1 VLLAIAHDP
10 GARLRDIAAS
20 LGITERTAHGIITD
34 LTKAADIAHDGTNG
48 SGQPGPFWPEFLPGS
63 GELQYRDRGG
73 REL

>member
-1 VLLAIAHDP
+1 LT
-10 GARLRDIAAS
+10 G
-20 LGITERTAHGIITD
+20 TEPLSAPNQ
-34 LTKAADIAHDGTNG
+34 ADIAHDGTNG